1 MISKVTGTRMSLT
14 TAVAN
19 RAELQRMSE
28 LDLEILRIGPHIIAA
43 PIVHGSGDC
52 SLAVRHLMLAH
63 RFDCLAVALPASFQP
78 LVTEAIGLLPTP
90 TIVVQRTRGASSSQ
104 FARHEDSEPEAS
116 FVPID
121 PCQSVIAAIR
131 TAMGERLPIHF
142 VDLETDQFRTEE
154 FISPDPYALKAT
166 SLARFAAAILPSM
179 RRPQLEQTR
188 MRVLHMAFELNA
200 LQQHYRNVLFVCSM
214 CEWPYVREAYQMLN
228 SSAWPKS
235 AQPVADSVDV
245 PEMHQPT
252 LASLYFLLGE
262 FPFVTSLY
270 EQARVDLS
278 CDENLTIDGIKELL
292 IAARVDYKREYGRRA
307 LTISPMRL
315 STCLR
320 YARNLSLVERRMSPD
335 LYTLITAAQQ
345 VVGDGFALSVA
356 ETARDYPLA
365 VPLDIPVMEMGVQ
378 KCRFAD
384 GGVVRL
390 VNRLPGPPVEWRRST
405 LQRRPP
411 RDDQK
416 RWQVSWDPRSQCSW
430 PPEDKM
436 IENFRTHVADRA
448 KAILGTDLAR
458 TEKFTTSVKDGIDI
472 RDTLRNWHTGD
483 IYVKVMP
490 PSRGHLNAVVMLFDS
505 PADPREYRWRSTWYA
520 EHQNESTLAF
530 FATNYR
536 ADMVGPGIGLANYGG
551 AMFLFPPLL
560 VPDIWFD
567 PRLDFTETLE
577 ERLLAAACLHSPSK
591 HIALLSSL
599 PPGAG
604 WRKLARRFGKKWVH
618 VPLSQFSESTIER
631 LKTVHVLNG
640 KQIRSY
646 ASQFIREKH

>member
-1 MISKVTGTRMSLT
+1 
-14 TAVAN
+14 
-19 RAELQRMSE
+19 MSE
-28 LDLEILRIGPHIIAA
+28 SDLEILRIGPHIIAA

-52 SLAVRHLMLAH
+52 SLAVRHLMLSH

-90 TIVVQRTRGASSSQ
+90 TIVVQRTRWASVGE
-104 FARHEDSEPEAS
+104 FAGQDEFGPAAEAS

-131 TAMGERLPIHF
+131 TALGERLPIRF
-142 VDLETDQFRTEE
+142 VDLETDQFRPEE
-154 FISPDPYALKAT
+154 FVSPDPYALKAT

-188 MRVLHMAFELNA
+188 MRVLHMANELSE
-200 LQQHYRNVLFVCSM
+200 LQQRYRSILFVCSM

-228 SSAWPKS
+228 SSTLPKVTL
-235 AQPVADSVDV
+235 PVADSVES
-245 PEMHQPT
+245 PELHQPT

-270 EQARVDLS
+270 EQARADLS
-278 CDENLTIDGIKELL
+278 CDENLTIDGVKELL
-292 IAARVDYKREYGRRA
+292 IAARADYKREYRRRA
-307 LTISPMRL
+307 LSVTPMRL
-315 STCLR
+315 SSCLR
-320 YARNLSLVERRMSPD
+320 YARNLSLIERRMSPD
-335 LYTLITAAQQ
+335 LYTLITAARQ

-356 ETARDYPLA
+356 ETAREYPLA
-365 VPLDIPVMEMGVQ
+365 IPLDIPAMELGVR
-378 KCRFAD
+378 KGRFAD
-384 GGVVRL
+384 GSVARL

-416 RWQVSWDPRSQCSW
+416 RWQVSWNPQSQCSW
-430 PPEDKM
+430 PPEDKL

-505 PADPREYRWRSTWYA
+505 PADPRDYPWRSTWYA
-520 EHQNESTLAF
+520 EHQNESTLSF

-536 ADMVGPGIGLANYGG
+536 A
-551 AMFLFPPLL
+551 
-560 VPDIWFD
+560 
-567 PRLDFTETLE
+567 E
-577 ERLLAAACLHSPSK
+577 
-591 HIALLSSL
+591 
-599 PPGAG
+599 
-604 WRKLARRFGKKWVH
+604 
-618 VPLSQFSESTIER
+618 
-631 LKTVHVLNG
+631 
-640 KQIRSY
+640 
-646 ASQFIREKH
+646 